1 MDSSPKQVMVDAD
14 WDKEG
19 KWTSAAQAFFLL
31 TIFCAVIA
39 FGTNFRFLSESERYI
54 QPITENFSRSDS
66 LPKPETVQPPPNP
79 EPGKTPP
86 PEPEPQAV
94 QTETPAEISL
104 RREEEKRK
112 KDEEE
117 ARKKREEEKR
127 RREEEKKREEDERK
141 KREEEKRLAEEKK
154 REEKERKKREE
165 ERKLAESQAEEDR
178 KKREEERKLAESQA
192 EEERQKREEERKLA
206 EVRLGVLEN
215 LKESYIRRIISKIRP
230 HLVTPPEAR
239 GIENLE
245 VIVEIHLDT
254 DGSLE
259 GLPQILETS
268 GIPEYDGAVFR
279 GILKSGTLPMPK
291 EPELLEEFRV
301 LNLRITPE

>member
-1 MDSSPKQVMVDAD
+1 MPPEE
-14 WDKEG
+14 WDEVG
-19 KWTSAAQAFFLL
+19 KWASAVQTFLLLAFFLV
-31 TIFCAVIA
+31 AVFLGA
-39 FGTNFRFLSESERYI
+39 NFRLPPKFEDAVVVELINLPPPSPTSESEK
-54 QPITENFSRSDS
+54 T
-66 LPKPETVQPPPNP
+66 PPNP
-79 EPGKTPP
+79 EPEKTPLL
-86 PEPEPQAV
+86 EPESQAV

-178 KKREEERKLAESQA
+178 KKREADKAQ
-192 EEERQKREEERKLA
+192 RE
-206 EVRLGVLEN
+206 VLEN
-215 LKESYIRRIISKIRP
+215 LRESYIRRIISRIESFLTEPLEIRG
-230 HLVTPPEAR
+230 L
-239 GIENLE
+239 ENLE

-268 GIPEYDGAVFR
+268 GIPEYDESVFR
-279 GILKSGTLPMPK
+279 GILEAGTLPMPK

-301 LNLRITPE
+301 LTLRITPE

>member
-1 MDSSPKQVMVDAD
+1 MPPEE
-14 WDKEG
+14 WDEVG
-19 KWTSAAQAFFLL
+19 KWASAVQTFLLLAFF
-31 TIFCAVIA
+31 FVAVFLGA
-39 FGTNFRFLSESERYI
+39 NFRLPPKFEDAVVVELVSLPPPSPTSESEK
-54 QPITENFSRSDS
+54 T
-66 LPKPETVQPPPNP
+66 PPNP
-79 EPGKTPP
+79 EPEKTPP
-86 PEPEPQAV
+86 PEPESQAV

-178 KKREEERKLAESQA
+178 KKREEERKLAEA
-192 EEERQKREEERKLA
+192 RRVEM
-206 EVRLGVLEN
+206 GN
-215 LKESYIRRIISKIRP
+215 LKNNYIRRIKSKIRP

-245 VIVEIHLDT
+245 VVVEVRLNA
-254 DGSLE
+254 DGFLE
-259 GLPQILETS
+259 EFPGVLEKS
-268 GIPEYDGAVFR
+268 GVTEYDEEAMR
-279 GILKSGTLPMPK
+279 AMLKAAPFVMPK

-301 LNLRITPE
+301 LTLRITPE

>member
-79 EPGKTPP
+79 EPEKTPP

-178 KKREEERKLAESQA
+178 KKREEERKLAEA
-192 EEERQKREEERKLA
+192 RRVEM
-206 EVRLGVLEN
+206 GN
-215 LKESYIRRIISKIRP
+215 LKNNYIRRIISRIESFLTEPLEIRG
-230 HLVTPPEAR
+230 L
-239 GIENLE
+239 ENLE

-301 LNLRITPE
+301 LTLRITPE

>member
-1 MDSSPKQVMVDAD
+1 MPPEE
-14 WDKEG
+14 WDEVG
-19 KWTSAAQAFFLL
+19 KWASAVQTFLLLAFFLVA
-31 TIFCAVIA
+31 IFLGA
-39 FGTNFRFLSESERYI
+39 NFRLPPKFEDAVVVELVNLPPPSPTSEI
-54 QPITENFSRSDS
+54 AQPSS
-66 LPKPETVQPPPNP
+66 PNP
-79 EPGKTPP
+79 EPEKTPP
-86 PEPEPQAV
+86 PEPESQAV

-112 KDEEE
+112 KDEE

-127 RREEEKKREEDERK
+127 RREEEKKREEKERK

-165 ERKLAESQAEEDR
+165 ERKLAESQAEE
-178 KKREEERKLAESQA
+178 
-192 EEERQKREEERKLA
+192 ERQKREEERKLA
-206 EVRLGVLEN
+206 EVRLVVLEN
-215 LKESYIRRIISKIRP
+215 LRESYIRRIISRIESFLTEPLEIRG
-230 HLVTPPEAR
+230 L
-239 GIENLE
+239 ENLE

-268 GIPEYDGAVFR
+268 GIPEYDESVFR
-279 GILKSGTLPMPK
+279 GILEAGTLPMPK

-301 LNLRITPE
+301 LTLRITPE

>member
-1 MDSSPKQVMVDAD
+1 MPPEE
-14 WDKEG
+14 WDEVG
-19 KWTSAAQAFFLL
+19 KWASAVQTFLLLAFFLVA
-31 TIFCAVIA
+31 IFLGA
-39 FGTNFRFLSESERYI
+39 NFRLPPKFEDAVVVELVNLPPPSPTSEI
-54 QPITENFSRSDS
+54 AQPSS
-66 LPKPETVQPPPNP
+66 PNP
-79 EPGKTPP
+79 EPEKTPP
-86 PEPEPQAV
+86 PEPESQAV

-112 KDEEE
+112 KDEE

-127 RREEEKKREEDERK
+127 RREEEKKREE
-141 KREEEKRLAEEKK
+141 
-154 REEKERKKREE
+154 KE
-165 ERKLAESQAEEDR
+165 R

-206 EVRLGVLEN
+206 EVRLVVLEN
-215 LKESYIRRIISKIRP
+215 LRESYIRRIISRIESFLTEPLEIRG
-230 HLVTPPEAR
+230 L
-239 GIENLE
+239 ENLE

-268 GIPEYDGAVFR
+268 GIPEYDESVFR
-279 GILKSGTLPMPK
+279 GILEAGTLPMPK

-301 LNLRITPE
+301 LTLRITPE

>member
-1 MDSSPKQVMVDAD
+1 MPPEE
-14 WDKEG
+14 WDEVG
-19 KWTSAAQAFFLL
+19 KWASAVQSFLLLAFFLV
-31 TIFCAVIA
+31 AVFLGA
-39 FGTNFRFLSESERYI
+39 NFRLPPKFEDAVVVELVNLPPPSPTSESEK
-54 QPITENFSRSDS
+54 T
-66 LPKPETVQPPPNP
+66 PPNP
-79 EPGKTPP
+79 EPEKTPP
-86 PEPEPQAV
+86 PEPESQAV

-178 KKREEERKLAESQA
+178 KKREADKAQ
-192 EEERQKREEERKLA
+192 RE
-206 EVRLGVLEN
+206 VLEN
-215 LKESYIRRIISKIRP
+215 LKDNYIRRIKSKIRP

-245 VIVEIHLDT
+245 VVVEVRLNA
-254 DGSLE
+254 DGFLE
-259 GLPQILETS
+259 EFPGVLEKS
-268 GIPEYDGAVFR
+268 GVTEYDEEAMR
-279 GILKSGTLPMPK
+279 AMLKAAPFVMPK

-301 LNLRITPE
+301 LTLRITPE

>member
-1 MDSSPKQVMVDAD
+1 MPPEE
-14 WDKEG
+14 WDEVG
-19 KWTSAAQAFFLL
+19 KWASAVQSFLLLAFFLV
-31 TIFCAVIA
+31 AVFLGA
-39 FGTNFRFLSESERYI
+39 NFRLPPKFEDAVVVELVNLPPPSPTSEI
-54 QPITENFSRSDS
+54 AQPS
-66 LPKPETVQPPPNP
+66 LPNP

-86 PEPEPQAV
+86 PEPESQAV

-192 EEERQKREEERKLA
+192 EEERQKREADK
-206 EVRLGVLEN
+206 VRRGVLEN
-215 LKESYIRRIISKIRP
+215 LKDSYIRRIIGRIESF
-230 HLVTPPEAR
+230 LTEPPEIR
-239 GIENLE
+239 GLENLE

-301 LNLRITPE
+301 LTLRITPE

>member
-1 MDSSPKQVMVDAD
+1 MPPEE
-14 WDKEG
+14 WDEVG
-19 KWTSAAQAFFLL
+19 KWASAVQAFLLLAFFLVA
-31 TIFCAVIA
+31 IFLGA
-39 FGTNFRFLSESERYI
+39 NFRLPPKFEDAVVVELVNLPPPSPTSES
-54 QPITENFSRSDS
+54 
-66 LPKPETVQPPPNP
+66 VQPPLPNP
-79 EPGKTPP
+79 EPEKTPLL
-86 PEPEPQAV
+86 EPEPQAV

-112 KDEEE
+112 KDEE

-178 KKREEERKLAESQA
+178 KKREEERKLAE
-192 EEERQKREEERKLA
+192 
-206 EVRLGVLEN
+206 VRLGVLEN
-215 LKESYIRRIISKIRP
+215 LRESYIRRIKSKIRP

-245 VIVEIHLDT
+245 VVVEVRLNA
-254 DGSLE
+254 DGFLE
-259 GLPQILETS
+259 EFPGVLEKS
-268 GIPEYDGAVFR
+268 GVTEYDEEAMR
-279 GILKSGTLPMPK
+279 AMLKAAPFVMPK

-301 LNLRITPE
+301 LTLRITPE

>member
-1 MDSSPKQVMVDAD
+1 MPPEE
-14 WDKEG
+14 WDEVG
-19 KWTSAAQAFFLL
+19 KWASAVQTFLLLAFFLVA
-31 TIFCAVIA
+31 IFLGA
-39 FGTNFRFLSESERYI
+39 NFRLPPKFEDAVVVELVNLPPPSPTSESEK
-54 QPITENFSRSDS
+54 T
-66 LPKPETVQPPPNP
+66 PPNP

-178 KKREEERKLAESQA
+178 KKREADKAQ
-192 EEERQKREEERKLA
+192 RE
-206 EVRLGVLEN
+206 VLEN
-215 LKESYIRRIISKIRP
+215 LKDSYIRRIKSKIRP

-245 VIVEIHLDT
+245 VVVEVRLNA
-254 DGSLE
+254 DGFLE
-259 GLPQILETS
+259 EFPGVLEKS
-268 GIPEYDGAVFR
+268 GVTEYDEEAMR
-279 GILKSGTLPMPK
+279 AMLKAAPFVMPK

-301 LNLRITPE
+301 LTLRITPE

>member
-1 MDSSPKQVMVDAD
+1 MPPEE
-14 WDKEG
+14 WDEVG
-19 KWTSAAQAFFLL
+19 KWASAVQAFLLLAFFLVA
-31 TIFCAVIA
+31 IFLGA
-39 FGTNFRFLSESERYI
+39 NFRLPPKFEDAVVVELVNLPPPSPTSESEK
-54 QPITENFSRSDS
+54 T
-66 LPKPETVQPPPNP
+66 PPNP
-79 EPGKTPP
+79 EPEKTPP

-178 KKREEERKLAESQA
+178 KKREADKAQ
-192 EEERQKREEERKLA
+192 RE
-206 EVRLGVLEN
+206 VLEN
-215 LKESYIRRIISKIRP
+215 LKDNYIRRIIGRIESF
-230 HLVTPPEAR
+230 LTEPPEIR
-239 GIENLE
+239 GLENLE

-301 LNLRITPE
+301 LTLRITPE

>member
-1 MDSSPKQVMVDAD
+1 MPPEE
-14 WDKEG
+14 WDEVG
-19 KWTSAAQAFFLL
+19 KWASAVQAFLLLAFFLV
-31 TIFCAVIA
+31 AVFLGA
-39 FGTNFRFLSESERYI
+39 NFRLPPKFEDAVVVELVNLPPPSPTSES
-54 QPITENFSRSDS
+54 
-66 LPKPETVQPPPNP
+66 VQPPLPNP

-86 PEPEPQAV
+86 PEPEPQEV

-192 EEERQKREEERKLA
+192 EEERQKREADK
-206 EVRLGVLEN
+206 VRRGVLEN
-215 LKESYIRRIISKIRP
+215 LKDSYIRRIKSKIRP

-245 VIVEIHLDT
+245 VVVEVRLNA
-254 DGSLE
+254 DGFLE
-259 GLPQILETS
+259 EFPGVLEKS
-268 GIPEYDGAVFR
+268 GVTEYDEEAMR
-279 GILKSGTLPMPK
+279 AMLKAAPFVMPK

-301 LNLRITPE
+301 LTLRITPE